1 MALHRLTIASHR
13 LELKLPINARFT
25 DIEYECG
32 GNGVIPSGCRVGACG
47 ACLIRVLSGADT
59 LFPRGIREGVLIE
72 KLGYKGEEYRLACQ
86 CRIRGEMVVEVLG

>member
-13 LELKLPINARFT
+13 LEFKLPINARFT

-47 ACLIRVLSGADT
+47 ACLVRILSGLEA
-59 LFPRGIREGVLIE
+59 LLPRDVGEE
-72 KLGYKGEEYRLACQ
+72 KLIAKLGCSGEEYRLACQ
-86 CRIRGEMVVEVLG
+86 CRIRGEVIIDVLG